1 MKNIFKYCCTIF
13 LSILL
18 LFACVDLDLVPYDQI
33 SENSFWQDEKQANQ
47 GVMGLY
53 SQLKNYYIFGK
64 AFLTEAMSD
73 IGLGV
78 YEMGYRPFSN
88 GTYTGRTSTVE
99 EHWKQGYGSI
109 NRTNTAIRKIN
120 EIQGLDEE
128 VRKQLIGETK
138 FLRALFYFRLMDYF
152 GGVPIYDETTDVTKE
167 FNTMLKPRN
176 SVEEVRDFI
185 IKDLTEAIEYLPV
198 NWSQDNYGRATKGAA
213 YALRGKIYLYAEEW
227 EKAIGDFEEIV
238 YNKTN
243 DYGYELYDS
252 YADLFKLTGHNAPEM
267 IFAIQNKGGKTSE
280 YGMPMAF
287 YLGNRSTFVSDWN
300 VGMPSTSFADSYE
313 NLDGTPFNWDDY
325 IPGFNE
331 SNEVKETTFW
341 STFWRSPS
349 GYNVW
354 TSLCD
359 TTLLGNIYRGRDP
372 RMMQTLIVPYS
383 YFLGWVND
391 APQMMQYAVAPYIN
405 ENYGFLRGD
414 NGWYAY
420 YWRKFVPEGN
430 LDDQITDRAN
440 TPINFPLIRLGD
452 VLLMLS
458 EAYNETG
465 EIQKAVAELN
475 KVRSRSNMPG
485 LNSGPAWLQVDN
497 KEEMF
502 KRIMHERAV
511 ELACEGHRHSDL
523 KRWGLLE
530 TLNDKVEK
538 DLLGENLYTKKF
550 TSRDYLWP
558 IPSQELDANPNIKQ
572 NPGWY

>member
-1 MKNIFKYCCTIF
+1 
-13 LSILL
+13 
-18 LFACVDLDLVPYDQI
+18 
-33 SENSFWQDEKQANQ
+33 
-47 GVMGLY
+47 
-53 SQLKNYYIFGK
+53 
-64 AFLTEAMSD
+64 
-73 IGLGV
+73 
-78 YEMGYRPFSN
+78 
-88 GTYTGRTSTVE
+88 
-99 EHWKQGYGSI
+99 
-109 NRTNTAIRKIN
+109 
-120 EIQGLDEE
+120 
-128 VRKQLIGETK
+128 
-138 FLRALFYFRLMDYF
+138 
-152 GGVPIYDETTDVTKE
+152 
-167 FNTMLKPRN
+167 
-176 SVEEVRDFI
+176 
-185 IKDLTEAIEYLPV
+185 
-198 NWSQDNYGRATKGAA
+198 
-213 YALRGKIYLYAEEW
+213 
-227 EKAIGDFEEIV
+227 
-238 YNKTN
+238 
-243 DYGYELYDS
+243 
-252 YADLFKLTGHNAPEM
+252 
-267 IFAIQNKGGKTSE
+267 
-280 YGMPMAF
+280 
-287 YLGNRSTFVSDWN
+287 
-300 VGMPSTSFADSYE
+300 
-313 NLDGTPFNWDDY
+313 
-325 IPGFNE
+325 
-331 SNEVKETTFW
+331 
-341 STFWRSPS
+341 
-349 GYNVW
+349 
-354 TSLCD
+354 
-359 TTLLGNIYRGRDP
+359 
-372 RMMQTLIVPYS
+372 MMQTLIVPYS